1 VLDYA
6 LGEGMKP
13 EVNDSVYRVAFES
26 AKTELGEISATFEQ
40 LRLRKD
46 RIEKLVSVL
55 KPLVGVEE
63 QIGSSGEQSEELS
76 EQVKV
81 SNDGG
86 SGDEPEQL
94 LPDPFQRRIDHVLGI
109 GAGVRDITK
118 YSRQF

>member
-1 VLDYA
+1 MLDYA
-6 LGEGMKP
+6 LGEGMKQ
-13 EVNDSVYRVAFES
+13 EVNDNVYRVAFES

-63 QIGSSGEQSEELS
+63 QTGSSGEQSEGLPQEA
-76 EQVKV
+76 KIAT
-81 SNDGG
+81 DGG
-86 SGDEPEQL
+86 SNEEPEQL

>member
-1 VLDYA
+1 MLDYA
-6 LGEGMKP
+6 LGEGMKQD
-13 EVNDSVYRVAFES
+13 VNDNVYRVAFES

-40 LRLRKD
+40 LRLRKE
-46 RIEKLVSVL
+46 RIEKLVTVL

-63 QIGSSGEQSEELS
+63 QVGPLVQNTNEHSEE
-76 EQVKV
+76 VKTAT
-81 SNDGG
+81 DGG
-86 SGDEPEQL
+86 SSEESL

>member
-1 VLDYA
+1 MLDYA
-6 LGEGMKP
+6 LGEGMKQD
-13 EVNDSVYRVAFES
+13 VNDNVYRVAFES

-40 LRLRKD
+40 LRLRKE
-46 RIEKLVSVL
+46 RIEKLVTVL

-63 QIGSSGEQSEELS
+63 QAGPVVQNADEHSEEA
-76 EQVKV
+76 KTAT
-81 SNDGG
+81 DGG
-86 SGDEPEQL
+86 SSESL

>member
-1 VLDYA
+1 
-6 LGEGMKP
+6 MKP